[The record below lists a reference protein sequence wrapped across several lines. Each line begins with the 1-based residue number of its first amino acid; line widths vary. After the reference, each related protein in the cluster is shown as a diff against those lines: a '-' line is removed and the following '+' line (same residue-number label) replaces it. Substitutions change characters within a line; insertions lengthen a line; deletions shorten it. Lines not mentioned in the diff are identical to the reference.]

1 MDEIKEK
8 SGFSRYNVQ
17 LKMEWGDHMDEGFKE
32 MVNLTATLNNYF
44 QKYFFY
50 RQKNLQ
56 RLELCQRMVT
66 NASLEVKKTPFYLII
81 KGYVLF

>member
-66 NASLEVKKTPFYLII
+66 NASS
-81 KGYVLF
+81 

>member
-17 LKMEWGDHMDEGFKE
+17 LKMDWGDMDEGFKE

-44 QKYFFY
+44 KKCFFY

-56 RLELCQRMVT
+56 RLELFLKMVT
-66 NASLEVKKTPFYLII
+66 NASLEVKKNF
-81 KGYVLF
+81 LFDQQGLYILF

>member
-8 SGFSRYNVQ
+8 SGFSRYNVH
-17 LKMEWGDHMDEGFKE
+17 LKMDWGDMDEGFKE

-44 QKYFFY
+44 KKYFFY

-66 NASLEVKKTPFYLII
+66 NASLEVKKH
-81 KGYVLF
+81 LFI

>member
-17 LKMEWGDHMDEGFKE
+17 LKMDWGDMDEGFKE

-44 QKYFFY
+44 KKKIFY

-56 RLELCQRMVT
+56 RLELFLKMVT
-66 NASLEVKKTPFYLII
+66 NASLEVKKNF
-81 KGYVLF
+81 LFDQQGLYILF

>member
-17 LKMEWGDHMDEGFKE
+17 LKMDWGDMDEGFKE
-32 MVNLTATLNNYF
+32 MVNLTATLNNHF
-44 QKYFFY
+44 KKYFFY

-56 RLELCQRMVT
+56 RLELFLKMVT
-66 NASLEVKKTPFYLII
+66 NASLEVKKNF
-81 KGYVLF
+81 LFDQQGLYILF